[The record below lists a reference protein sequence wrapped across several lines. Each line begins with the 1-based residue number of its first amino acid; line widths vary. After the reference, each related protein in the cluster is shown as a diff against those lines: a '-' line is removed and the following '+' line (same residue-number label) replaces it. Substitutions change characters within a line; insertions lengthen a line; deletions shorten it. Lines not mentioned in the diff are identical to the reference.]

1 MLKKFRYQHFF
12 KTRNLFY
19 FSQNDPEKKKV
30 DPLQN
35 NKSDQKEGRKK
46 LSFHERMELRIIV
59 RFFFFFLIFFF
70 FQKQITGSGKI

>member
-46 LSFHERMELRIIV
+46 LSFHERM
-59 RFFFFFLIFFF
+59 
-70 FQKQITGSGKI
+70 